1 MDQLRNTDVLGC
13 LPCLHLLTLTES
25 ESLGVDLG
33 LDMVIGSTSDISVC
47 SWLRVRVKVFSIY
60 CIDMETEVRRD

>member
-1 MDQLRNTDVLGC
+1 MDQLRNTDVLGY

-33 LDMVIGSTSDISVC
+33 LDMVTGSTSDISV
-47 SWLRVRVKVFSIY
+47 
-60 CIDMETEVRRD
+60 